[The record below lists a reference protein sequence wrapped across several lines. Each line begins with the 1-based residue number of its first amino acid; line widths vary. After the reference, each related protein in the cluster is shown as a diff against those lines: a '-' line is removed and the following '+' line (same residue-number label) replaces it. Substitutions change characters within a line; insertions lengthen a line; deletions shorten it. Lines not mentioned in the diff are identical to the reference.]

1 MRRAALYIRVSTLE
15 QAQEG
20 YSVGEQRERL
30 IAYCKAQ
37 DWLIADIYVDGGY
50 TGSNLNR
57 PGIQK
62 LMSETEKFDVVLV
75 YKLDRLSRSQRDTL
89 YLIEEIFRPNKV
101 DFVSMQ
107 ESFDTSSPF
116 GKAMI
121 GLLAV
126 FAQLEREQIKER
138 TWMGRVARA
147 KTGLHHGGGNIPI
160 GYDYEDGK
168 LIVNPYEAEQVRK
181 IYEWYLSGASLKA
194 ITDKLQDA
202 GYTNKYSSYN
212 SWSSVRNILENET
225 YIGRLHFG
233 GVVVDHAHEAIITEE
248 QFNAAQ
254 ILRGKRREQFG
265 SHAFQSKHVLT
276 GLLFCGHC
284 GGRYYLRNTGKYSYY
299 ACYSR
304 TKQMKNMI
312 KDPNCQNKIW
322 RAQDLEPIIEE
333 KILALLRNPQIAEEL
348 AADTFVELL
357 IHKKRFLGNSD
368 FKTYLYSIGRH
379 KALDYIRRDAKKK
392 TVPTDEILELSDEA
406 QRIEEDYIADE
417 SRRALHCAIGKLS
430 EDARAAVYLVF
441 FEELSYEDA
450 ARVLGKNKKQID
462 NLVYRAKA
470 TLKKILT
477 EEGISHAQ

>member
-348 AADTFVELL
+348 AA
-357 IHKKRFLGNSD
+357 G
-368 FKTYLYSIGRH
+368 KTKTAAPVSKNTDIERR
-379 KALDYIRRDAKKK
+379 IR
-392 TVPTDEILELSDEA
+392 EIDR
-406 QRIEEDYIADE
+406 Q
-417 SRRALHCAIGKLS
+417 IGKLMELYQQDDIPPELLGEKINRLYGEKTALENS
-430 EDARAAVYLVF
+430 IAPVKETDAMPLDLVAELITNAAEIWDFADENQKRRILQS
-441 FEELSYEDA
+441 LIS
-450 ARVLGKNKKQID
+450 RIVLTDDQVDIEW
-462 NLVYRAKA
+462 AF
-470 TLKKILT
+470 
-477 EEGISHAQ
+477 

>member
-233 GVVVDHAHEAIITEE
+233 DVVVDHAHEAIITEE

-348 AADTFVELL
+348 AAG
-357 IHKKRFLGNSD
+357 KP
-368 FKTYLYSIGRH
+368 
-379 KALDYIRRDAKKK
+379 KAAAPVSKNTDIERRIR
-392 TVPTDEILELSDEA
+392 EIDR
-406 QRIEEDYIADE
+406 Q
-417 SRRALHCAIGKLS
+417 IGKLMELYQQDDIPPELLGEKINRLYGEKTALENS
-430 EDARAAVYLVF
+430 IAPVEETNAMPLDLVAELITNAAEIWDFADENQKRRILQS
-441 FEELSYEDA
+441 LIS
-450 ARVLGKNKKQID
+450 RIVLTDDQVDIEW
-462 NLVYRAKA
+462 AF
-470 TLKKILT
+470 
-477 EEGISHAQ
+477 

>member
-348 AADTFVELL
+348 AAG
-357 IHKKRFLGNSD
+357 KP
-368 FKTYLYSIGRH
+368 
-379 KALDYIRRDAKKK
+379 KAAAPVSKNTDIERRIR
-392 TVPTDEILELSDEA
+392 EIDR
-406 QRIEEDYIADE
+406 Q
-417 SRRALHCAIGKLS
+417 IGKLMELYQQDDIPPELLGEKINRLYGEKTALENS
-430 EDARAAVYLVF
+430 IAPVKETDAIPLDLVAELITNAAEIWDFADENQKRRILQS
-441 FEELSYEDA
+441 LIS
-450 ARVLGKNKKQID
+450 RIVLTDDQVDIEW
-462 NLVYRAKA
+462 AF
-470 TLKKILT
+470 
-477 EEGISHAQ
+477 

>member
-233 GVVVDHAHEAIITEE
+233 DVVVDHAHEAIITEE

-333 KILALLRNPQIAEEL
+333 KILALLRNPKIAEEL
-348 AADTFVELL
+348 AAGKPKAAAPVSKNTDVE
-357 IHKKRFLGNSD
+357 R
-368 FKTYLYSIGRH
+368 R
-379 KALDYIRRDAKKK
+379 IR
-392 TVPTDEILELSDEA
+392 EIDR
-406 QRIEEDYIADE
+406 Q
-417 SRRALHCAIGKLS
+417 IGKLMELYQQDDIPPELLGEKINRLYGEKTALENS
-430 EDARAAVYLVF
+430 IAPVEETNAMPLDLVAELITNAAEIWDFADENQKRRILQS
-441 FEELSYEDA
+441 LIS
-450 ARVLGKNKKQID
+450 RIVLTDDKVDIEW
-462 NLVYRAKA
+462 AF
-470 TLKKILT
+470 
-477 EEGISHAQ
+477 

>member
-233 GVVVDHAHEAIITEE
+233 DVVVDHAHEAIITEE

-333 KILALLRNPQIAEEL
+333 KILALLRNPKIAEEL
-348 AADTFVELL
+348 AAGKPKAPAPVSKNTD
-357 IHKKRFLGNSD
+357 
-368 FKTYLYSIGRH
+368 IGRR
-379 KALDYIRRDAKKK
+379 IR
-392 TVPTDEILELSDEA
+392 EIDR
-406 QRIEEDYIADE
+406 Q
-417 SRRALHCAIGKLS
+417 IGKLMELYQQDDIPPELLGEKINRLYGEKTALENS
-430 EDARAAVYLVF
+430 IAPVEETNAMPLDLVAELITNAAEIWDFADENQKRRILQS
-441 FEELSYEDA
+441 LIS
-450 ARVLGKNKKQID
+450 RIVLTDDQVDIEW
-462 NLVYRAKA
+462 AF
-470 TLKKILT
+470 
-477 EEGISHAQ
+477 

>member
-233 GVVVDHAHEAIITEE
+233 DVVVDHAHEAIITEE

-322 RAQDLEPIIEE
+322 RAQDLKPIIEE

-348 AADTFVELL
+348 AAG
-357 IHKKRFLGNSD
+357 KP
-368 FKTYLYSIGRH
+368 
-379 KALDYIRRDAKKK
+379 KAAALVSKNTDIERRIR
-392 TVPTDEILELSDEA
+392 EIDR
-406 QRIEEDYIADE
+406 Q
-417 SRRALHCAIGKLS
+417 IGKLMELYQQDDIPPELLGEKINRLYS
-430 EDARAAVYLVF
+430 EKTALENSIAPVEETNAMPLDLVAELITNAAEIWDFADENQKRRILQS
-441 FEELSYEDA
+441 LIS
-450 ARVLGKNKKQID
+450 RIVLTDDQVDIEW
-462 NLVYRAKA
+462 AF
-470 TLKKILT
+470 
-477 EEGISHAQ
+477 